1 MHHSGVA
8 TFIKLSRVKEEVL
21 FDSVTLTKLDEGF
34 QVVDLKRRNS
44 WVIGWQEI
52 LSKVRSKFKA
62 KHCFDMHGIIILLC
76 TGHKNLIL

>member
-21 FDSVTLTKLDEGF
+21 FDSVTLTKFDEGF

-44 WVIGWQEI
+44 TVIGWQEI
-52 LSKVRSKFKA
+52 LSKVSE
-62 KHCFDMHGIIILLC
+62 KHCFDTYLNIRRRR
-76 TGHKNLIL
+76 KV